1 MSLSLSDEIESLLIT
16 VWNYREMTEQVKL
29 TLGDGS
35 IIVGQTLEDAE
46 ENLSTRR
53 TKFRQQP
60 AGTQAPAM
68 VTEADRPIG
77 MCWLWEDRSPRWGS
91 AVWPLVFAA
100 TMLINPGSAPTAH
113 CRGLVVS

>member
-1 MSLSLSDEIESLLIT
+1 MRLSEVRKGGPWLVSLSLSDEIESLLIT

-53 TKFRQQP
+53 TKFRQYNLREP
-60 AGTQAPAM
+60 
-68 VTEADRPIG
+68 EHRP
-77 MCWLWEDRSPRWGS
+77 W
-91 AVWPLVFAA
+91 
-100 TMLINPGSAPTAH
+100 
-113 CRGLVVS
+113 